1 MIVRPMTYIY
11 CYKPMKYI
19 DIICIATSII
29 YAFDTHGK
37 HSNPQAHHLSY
48 DAIIRNH
55 EHYCSMEF
63 IKENSIYKSIFET
76 CPIVSNITTNCSKS
90 HCKYLWK
97 NPKIFTNKIHEEWK
111 PMETCAHNPAHVSKP
126 KQLTK
131 RQLETHTKE
140 PSFWEWTKGCPI
152 NFLPSSAWREQCPRA
167 VISAEVKRMKRLHDL
182 PQNCTF
188 SGRGAE
194 TKLSKLQQIDAI
206 NVKNN

>member
-48 DAIIRNH
+48 DVIIRNH
-55 EHYCSMEF
+55 EHYCRMEF

-76 CPIVSNITTNCSKS
+76 CPIVSNITTNCSKA

-97 NPKIFTNKIHEEWK
+97 TQKYLLIKSMRNENPWQHVHTTQ
-111 PMETCAHNPAHVSKP
+111 PMWASPSKKH

-131 RQLETHTKE
+131 R
-140 PSFWEWTKGCPI
+140 
-152 NFLPSSAWREQCPRA
+152 
-167 VISAEVKRMKRLHDL
+167 
-182 PQNCTF
+182 
-188 SGRGAE
+188 
-194 TKLSKLQQIDAI
+194 
-206 NVKNN
+206 